1 MVQSILAASDGKHTS
16 FVQII
21 SSHDF
26 HDICFLH
33 VIVRHYFYVI
43 KNLSSLAADLD
54 LSIFI
59 LRIIS

>member
-1 MVQSILAASDGKHTS
+1 MVQSILDASDGKHTS

-43 KNLSSLAADLD
+43 KNLSNLADLD